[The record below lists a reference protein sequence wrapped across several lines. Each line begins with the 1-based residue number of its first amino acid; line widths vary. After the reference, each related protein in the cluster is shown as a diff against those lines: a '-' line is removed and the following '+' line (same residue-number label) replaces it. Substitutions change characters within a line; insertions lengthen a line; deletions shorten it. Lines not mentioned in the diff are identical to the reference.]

1 MNDIYSVLTPDEREI
16 FTLRALYSQYGY
28 KQYKMSKF
36 EEYDLYFKNKDFLIS
51 ENVITFTDTDGRLLA
66 LKPDVTLSI
75 VKNSR
80 VSSEKLIKAQY
91 NENVYRISDGT
102 HSFKELMQVGLEC
115 IGEVSEKEICEVIM
129 LAAKSLDTIS
139 KNNILAISN
148 TDVAKSV
155 IAHFNMSED
164 MSRDMLTL
172 LGEKNSNEMR
182 EMALASGISEND
194 AALIASLAEI
204 YGRPCD
210 VLPRLDA
217 FRLDDSCCD
226 AIDGLISVINS
237 LCELGVCENLKIDFS
252 IVSDT
257 SYYNGIAMHGFIEGI
272 PASVISGGQYDN
284 LMKKMGRAARA
295 IGFAV
300 YLDELERFFAAKE
313 GEI

>member
-75 VKNSR
+75 VKSSR
-80 VSSEKLIKAQY
+80 ASAEKLIKAQY

-102 HSFKELMQVGLEC
+102 NSFKELMQVGLEC

-129 LAAKSLDTIS
+129 LAAKSLYTIS
-139 KNNILAISN
+139 EKNILAISN

-172 LGEKNSNEMR
+172 LGEKNSSEMR
-182 EMALASGISEND
+182 EMALSAGISEND

-204 YGRPCD
+204 YGTPCD

-217 FRLDDSCCD
+217 FRLDDACCS
-226 AIDGLISVINS
+226 AIDGLISVITS
-237 LCELGVCENLKIDFS
+237 LESLGVRENLKIDFS

-257 SYYNGIAMHGFIEGI
+257 SYYNGIAMQGFIEGI

-284 LMKKMGRAARA
+284 LMKKMGRATRA